1 MTNKALDHQANELA
15 KAFADTIN
23 IERTKA
29 RLDVFTIIKEG
40 QEKGRDAHDI
50 LISIL
55 NWVSMDDK

>member
-1 MTNKALDHQANELA
+1 MANEHLEHQATELA

-29 RLDVFTIIKEG
+29 RLDVFTIIKDG
-40 QEKGRDAHDI
+40 QEKGREAHDI

-55 NWVSMDDK
+55 NWVALD